1 MPSEPAAGST
11 ETLATGAGPGPVEP
25 SSGSSSAP
33 DPVDW
38 DFAERIAHRV
48 AGRNLLADSFHRE
61 SLVDDFAE
69 GTARAAEMVAEFTGL
84 EPRVHAALGRV
95 VDRQE
100 WATLNLASFQ
110 RLLAPITERFG
121 DRMADSPLAGFNRR
135 VAGAEA
141 GVLLGWFGRRVLG
154 QYDLLDAG
162 DLTDIAVPPQGTGS
176 VYYVGPNVLG
186 LEKQHGFRPR
196 AFRLWIA
203 LHEVTHLVQFTGV
216 PWMRDHFL
224 ALVDESLSLVDPD
237 PKRFVEALRRVVEE
251 LRAGRNPL
259 EAGGLMALFAS
270 DEQRALLER
279 IQALMALLEGH
290 GNFVMDRLGEE
301 HVEGQAHMSQVLRQR
316 RAGHG
321 VGRQVQR
328 ALGLE
333 LKMRQYSVGERFFRE
348 VEEKAGS
355 DALGV
360 LWTEAAA
367 LPTLAELNDPDRW
380 VARVLTAAP

>member
-1 MPSEPAAGST
+1 MASEPAAGS
-11 ETLATGAGPGPVEP
+11 ETTTGAGPRPAADVP
-25 SSGSSSAP
+25 SR

-48 AGRNLLADSFHRE
+48 AGRDPLAESFHRE
-61 SLVDDFAE
+61 SLVNDFASA
-69 GTARAAEMVAEFTGL
+69 TARATELVAEFTGL
-84 EPRVHAALGRV
+84 EPRVHAALGEV

-121 DRMADSPLAGFNRR
+121 ERMAGSPVAGFNRR

-141 GVLLGWFGRRVLG
+141 GLLLGWFGRRVLG

-162 DLTDIAVPPQGTGS
+162 DRAGIADPPGGTGS

-186 LEKQHGFRPR
+186 LEKRHGFRPG

-216 PWMRDHFL
+216 PWMREHFL
-224 ALVDESLSLVDPD
+224 SLVDESLGLVDPD

-251 LRAGRNPL
+251 MRAGRNPL
-259 EAGGLMALFAS
+259 EAGGLLALFAS
-270 DEQRALLER
+270 EEQRAVLER

-301 HVEGQAHMSQVLRQR
+301 HVDGQAHMSRVLRER
-316 RAGHG
+316 RTSHG
-321 VGRQVQR
+321 MARQVQK

-348 VEEKAGS
+348 VEREAGLA
-355 DALGV
+355 ALEA
-360 LWTEAAA
+360 LWNEPSA
-367 LPTLAELNDPDRW
+367 LPTLGELDEPGRW
-380 VARVLTAAP
+380 VTRVAGAARG